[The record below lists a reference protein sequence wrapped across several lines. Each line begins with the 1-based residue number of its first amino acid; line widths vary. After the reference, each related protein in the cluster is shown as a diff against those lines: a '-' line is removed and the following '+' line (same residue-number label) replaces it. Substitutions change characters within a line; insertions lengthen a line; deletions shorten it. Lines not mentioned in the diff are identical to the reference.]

1 MKNKHFKIIVLF
13 LMVKLH
19 FIGCV
24 KDTNFTTPEII
35 CSDPNLVA
43 TNTINQVKNMYTFG
57 GATVFDTD
65 IIIEGYVV
73 SNDKEGNI
81 YKSISIQD
89 KPENPTA
96 AIKIAIDETNLYTKF
111 NVGRKIFVKLK
122 GLAIGYNYGSIQLGK
137 AIEGELGRIS
147 AFDVNNHIIRTCQ
160 EATIVPKKV
169 DISALNDTMLE
180 MLIEIENAQFK
191 TLDLGNAFGN
201 VESTETVNRTL
212 EIFNE
217 NCNLSGEVILRNS
230 GYASFKNTILPE
242 GKGSVVAIFSN
253 YYTDYQLYIRSTED
267 IQFDN
272 PRCDYTQVLTPT
284 ITILELKNMYQ
295 GSMVEFGVDANLVI
309 EGYVVSTDEFGN
321 FENKLVLQDS
331 AKNPTAGIQLLLD
344 KEAIFKQ
351 FNVGDK
357 VYVNLNK
364 LYMDKEN
371 NGLNIGFPKGTKL
384 TTIDEDAIKNYI
396 YNSGIKET
404 LVPTEILIA
413 DIDNEKYQNTLVKVM
428 NVQLIPNELGK
439 AFTFFTGSQDAI
451 RTLQTCGQIQQ
462 LGVFTNGKATFSN
475 QLFPKERGAVIGV
488 LNNYLELRSLND
500 VQFNESYKICEV
512 VIPKIMITE
521 VADPINNVN
530 ARFVELYNAGT
541 SEINLSGWKLNK
553 YVNGSLNVSSSPV
566 DLSGFTLQA
575 GAFLIIANTEYK
587 TMFNEMPAI
596 ESTYISGN
604 GDDVY
609 ELVDNTGK
617 RIDIFGTIG
626 EDGNGTNW
634 EYLDGRAVRNSTI
647 NSPNTTFEISEWTL
661 YSDASNNL
669 ISHPNSPK
677 FAPNDYS
684 PNLR

>member
-1 MKNKHFKIIVLF
+1 
-13 LMVKLH
+13 
-19 FIGCV
+19 
-24 KDTNFTTPEII
+24 
-35 CSDPNLVA
+35 
-43 TNTINQVKNMYTFG
+43 
-57 GATVFDTD
+57 
-65 IIIEGYVV
+65 
-73 SNDKEGNI
+73 
-81 YKSISIQD
+81 
-89 KPENPTA
+89 
-96 AIKIAIDETNLYTKF
+96 
-111 NVGRKIFVKLK
+111 
-122 GLAIGYNYGSIQLGK
+122 
-137 AIEGELGRIS
+137 
-147 AFDVNNHIIRTCQ
+147 
-160 EATIVPKKV
+160 
-169 DISALNDTMLE
+169 
-180 MLIEIENAQFK
+180 
-191 TLDLGNAFGN
+191 
-201 VESTETVNRTL
+201 
-212 EIFNE
+212 
-217 NCNLSGEVILRNS
+217 
-230 GYASFKNTILPE
+230 
-242 GKGSVVAIFSN
+242 
-253 YYTDYQLYIRSTED
+253 
-267 IQFDN
+267 
-272 PRCDYTQVLTPT
+272 
-284 ITILELKNMYQ
+284 MYQ